1 MSIVKSL
8 ATTTLNTIADALS
21 LQEQGSEAQP
31 FKVLRSAMAPHPV
44 GSARLFHGAGGEQMV
59 YIGLSVP
66 MIKLDSHMVFCFTAA
81 TSPVPHFTIDAVHAG
96 DHYAFHLDLI
106 PRVDLGVNLDYM
118 REVYQPLTATHKAA
132 QSIPGL
138 SPAHLSPTQLAV
150 MSPWMLAHRAD
161 EGAMDAVGQVC
172 SDYLSHWLSLHKAG
186 LSSGANVHGQSPS
199 ERDRIHRGVLFNRE
213 VDPVW
218 LQVDRLLGREGSED
232 LRAMLLGQVQ

>member
-150 MSPWMLAHRAD
+150 MSPWMLANRAD

-172 SDYLSHWLSLHKAG
+172 SDYLSHWLSLQKAG
-186 LSSGANVHGQSPS
+186 LSTGANVHGQSPS
-199 ERDRIHRGVLFNRE
+199 ERDRIHRSVLFNRE

-218 LQVDRLLGREGSED
+218 LQVDRLLGSVGSED
-232 LRAMLLGQVQ
+232 LRAMLLR